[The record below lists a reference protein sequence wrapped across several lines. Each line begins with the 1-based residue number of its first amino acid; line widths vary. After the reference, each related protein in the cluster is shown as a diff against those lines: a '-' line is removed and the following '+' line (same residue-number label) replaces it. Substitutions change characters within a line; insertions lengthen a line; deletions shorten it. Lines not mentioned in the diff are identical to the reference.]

1 MCRTYV
7 RTPEKSTAATTFG
20 QICGQPPPRMNR
32 RQNMWKPT
40 RCPARLI
47 DMTLTDDRTDHGI
60 DARPTDSGGG
70 RRPTTRGVLIALAS
84 VALLIV
90 FLALVV
96 GGGSSNRSG
105 KTVSSATSPASNPG
119 ATFGGSGGSTA
130 GSSGGGTAAQ
140 TVPVPA
146 APGAGLT
153 EGVADSGTTAGG
165 SAGAAV
171 GATGPAVQAA
181 PNIPAAPVDSV
192 TKIVKTGEIDLQV
205 DKHQVPHTIDK
216 LIALAKLENGFVSD
230 SHSSEGAS
238 PSGSVTLRVPVQS
251 FEATITEVRT
261 HVSGKVL
268 EQQTA
273 GEDVT
278 SKYVDLQA
286 RLHSLQTTRATY
298 ERLLSHADTIGDILA
313 VESRISGLQTQ
324 IEQLQGQLRVLNDQ
338 TTYGTLTVTVSED
351 GGATK
356 TAVVHHQSGMSK
368 AFHRSLNRFVHGIEA
383 IVGII
388 GPLLLIALIAGLG
401 YLVFR
406 LVYRRFGPSAVGAG
420 RGGPVGDDLL
430 VGEQ

>member
-1 MCRTYV
+1 
-7 RTPEKSTAATTFG
+7 
-20 QICGQPPPRMNR
+20 
-32 RQNMWKPT
+32 
-40 RCPARLI
+40 
-47 DMTLTDDRTDHGI
+47 MTLTDDRTDYGI
-60 DARPTDSGGG
+60 DPHPADGGGG

-96 GGGSSNRSG
+96 GGGSSNRGS
-105 KTVSSATSPASNPG
+105 KALNSATSPASNPRG
-119 ATFGGSGGSTA
+119 TFGGSAGSTA
-130 GSSGGGTAAQ
+130 GSSGGGTTAQ

-153 EGVADSGTTAGG
+153 GGVADSGTTASG

-171 GATGPAVQAA
+171 GGAGGPGGPAAQAA

-286 RLHSLQTTRATY
+286 RLHSLQATRATY

-338 TTYGTLTVTVSED
+338 TTFGTLTVTVSEA
-351 GGATK
+351 GNVTK
-356 TAVVHHQSGMSK
+356 AAAVHHRSGMSK
-368 AFHRSLNRFVHGIEA
+368 AFHRSLDRFVNGIEA

-388 GPLLLIALIAGLG
+388 GPLLLVALLAGLG

-406 LVYRRFGPSAVGAG
+406 AVYRRFGPSAGGAG
-420 RGGPVGDDLL
+420 GTGPVGDDRL

>member
-1 MCRTYV
+1 
-7 RTPEKSTAATTFG
+7 
-20 QICGQPPPRMNR
+20 
-32 RQNMWKPT
+32 
-40 RCPARLI
+40 
-47 DMTLTDDRTDHGI
+47 MTLTDDRTDHGI
-60 DARPTDSGGG
+60 DARPTDGGGG

-96 GGGSSNRSG
+96 GGGGSSNRGS
-105 KTVSSATSPASNPG
+105 KALNSATSPASNPRG
-119 ATFGGSGGSTA
+119 TFGGSAGSTS
-130 GSSGGGTAAQ
+130 GSSGGGTTAQ

-153 EGVADSGTTAGG
+153 GGVADSGTTAGG

-171 GATGPAVQAA
+171 GAAGGPAVQAA

-286 RLHSLQTTRATY
+286 RLHSLQATRATY
-298 ERLLSHADTIGDILA
+298 ERLLSHASTIGDPPASELRHSDWRA
-313 VESRISGLQTQ
+313 WWDANR
-324 IEQLQGQLRVLNDQ
+324 GQLLAGDDLSWANDH
-338 TTYGTLTVTVSED
+338 TPKPVDELPKTGVRTLTVTVSEA
-351 GGATK
+351 GNVTK
-356 TAVVHHQSGMSK
+356 TAAVHHRSGMSK
-368 AFHRSLNRFVHGIEA
+368 AFHRSLDRFVNGIEA

-388 GPLLLIALIAGLG
+388 GPLLLVALLAGLG

-406 LVYRRFGPSAVGAG
+406 ALYRRFGPSAGGAG
-420 RGGPVGDDLL
+420 GAGPVGDDRL

>member
-1 MCRTYV
+1 
-7 RTPEKSTAATTFG
+7 
-20 QICGQPPPRMNR
+20 
-32 RQNMWKPT
+32 MWKPT
-40 RCPARLI
+40 GHPARLI

-60 DARPTDSGGG
+60 DARPTDTGGG

-96 GGGSSNRSG
+96 GGGSSNRGS
-105 KTVSSATSPASNPG
+105 KALNSATSPASNPRG
-119 ATFGGSGGSTA
+119 TFGGSAGSTS
-130 GSSGGGTAAQ
+130 GSSGGGTTAQ

-153 EGVADSGTTAGG
+153 GGVADSGTTAGG

-171 GATGPAVQAA
+171 GAAGGPAVQAA

-286 RLHSLQTTRATY
+286 RLHSLQATRATY

-324 IEQLQGQLRVLNDQ
+324 IEQLQGQLRVLNDE
-338 TTYGTLTVTVSED
+338 TTFGTLTVTVSEA
-351 GGATK
+351 GTVTK
-356 TAVVHHQSGMSK
+356 TAAVHHRSGMSK
-368 AFHRSLNRFVHGIEA
+368 AFHRSLDRFVNGIEA

-388 GPLLLIALIAGLG
+388 GPLLLVALLAGLG

-406 LVYRRFGPSAVGAG
+406 ALYRRFGPSAGGAG
-420 RGGPVGDDLL
+420 GAGPVGDDRL

>member
-1 MCRTYV
+1 
-7 RTPEKSTAATTFG
+7 
-20 QICGQPPPRMNR
+20 
-32 RQNMWKPT
+32 MWKPT
-40 RCPARLI
+40 GHPARLI

-60 DARPTDSGGG
+60 DARPTDTGGG

-96 GGGSSNRSG
+96 GGGSSNRGS
-105 KTVSSATSPASNPG
+105 KALNSATSPASNPRG
-119 ATFGGSGGSTA
+119 TFGGSAGSTS
-130 GSSGGGTAAQ
+130 GSSGGGTTAQ

-153 EGVADSGTTAGG
+153 GGVADSGTTAGG

-171 GATGPAVQAA
+171 GAAGGPAVQAA

-286 RLHSLQTTRATY
+286 RLHSLQATRATY

-338 TTYGTLTVTVSED
+338 TTFGTLTVTVSEA
-351 GGATK
+351 GNVTK
-356 TAVVHHQSGMSK
+356 TAAVHHQSGMSK
-368 AFHRSLNRFVHGIEA
+368 AFHRSLDRFVNGIEA

-388 GPLLLIALIAGLG
+388 GPLLLVALLAGLG

-406 LVYRRFGPSAVGAG
+406 ALYRRFGPSAGGAG
-420 RGGPVGDDLL
+420 GAGPVGDDRL

>member
-7 RTPEKSTAATTFG
+7 RTPKKSTVATTFG
-20 QICGQPPPRMNR
+20 QICGQPPPRINR
-32 RQNMWKPT
+32 RQKMWKPT

-60 DARPTDSGGG
+60 DARPTDTGGG

-96 GGGSSNRSG
+96 GGGGSSNRGG
-105 KTVSSATSPASNPG
+105 KAVSSATSPASNPG
-119 ATFGGSGGSTA
+119 ATFGGSGGSTS

-153 EGVADSGTTAGG
+153 DGVADSGTTAGG

-171 GATGPAVQAA
+171 GAGGPAVQAA

-286 RLHSLQTTRATY
+286 RLHSLQATRATY

-313 VESRISGLQTQ
+313 VQSRISDLQTQ
-324 IEQLQGQLRVLNDQ
+324 IEQLQGQLRVLNDE
-338 TTYGTLTVTVSED
+338 TTFGTLTVTVSEA
-351 GGATK
+351 GTVK
-356 TAVVHHQSGMSK
+356 TAVVHHQSRMSK
-368 AFHRSLNRFVHGIEA
+368 AFHRSLDRFVGGIEA
-383 IVGII
+383 IVGIV
-388 GPLLLIALIAGLG
+388 GPLLLVA
-401 YLVFR
+401 
-406 LVYRRFGPSAVGAG
+406 
-420 RGGPVGDDLL
+420 
-430 VGEQ
+430 